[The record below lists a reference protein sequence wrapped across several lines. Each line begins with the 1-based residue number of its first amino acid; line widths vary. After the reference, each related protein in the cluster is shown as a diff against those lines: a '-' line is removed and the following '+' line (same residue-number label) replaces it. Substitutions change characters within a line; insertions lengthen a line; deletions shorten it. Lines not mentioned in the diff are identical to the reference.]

1 MFRRFQGLLLPVLVA
16 LAAGLALGYVAT
28 RVLRPGGAASRP
40 GTAVLLKEIQGLG
53 ELVTVKYVLEQVV
66 IAEDPAWYGDNRV
79 ILLAHGVVKA
89 GLDLE
94 DLAESDLEADDDVL
108 RIRLP
113 RFHIT
118 DVYLDDHRTQVIER
132 TTGLLRRFD
141 KGLEQKARQEAVL
154 AFRTAALK
162 GGLLRE
168 AEAQARAQL
177 EALGR
182 RMGFARVEFEGRV
195 P

>member
-1 MFRRFQGLLLPVLVA
+1 MLRRFQGLLLPVLVA

-182 RMGFARVEFEGRV
+182 RMGFARVEFEGRA

>member
-1 MFRRFQGLLLPVLVA
+1 MLRRLQGLLWPLLAA
-16 LAAGLALGYVAT
+16 LAAGLALGFVAT
-28 RVLRPGGAASRP
+28 RMLRPGGTPARP
-40 GTAVLLKEIQGLG
+40 DTAVLLKEIQGLG
-53 ELVTVKYVLEQVV
+53 ELVTVRYVLEQVV

-94 DLAESDLEADDDVL
+94 DLTEADLQADGDVL
-108 RIRLP
+108 RIKLP

-118 DVYLDDHRTQVIER
+118 DVYLDDHRTRVIER

-141 KGLEQKARQEAVL
+141 KGLEQTARQEAVL

-162 GGLLRE
+162 GGILRE
-168 AEAQARAQL
+168 AETHARAQF

-182 RMGFARVEFEGRV
+182 RMGFGRIEFEGRA